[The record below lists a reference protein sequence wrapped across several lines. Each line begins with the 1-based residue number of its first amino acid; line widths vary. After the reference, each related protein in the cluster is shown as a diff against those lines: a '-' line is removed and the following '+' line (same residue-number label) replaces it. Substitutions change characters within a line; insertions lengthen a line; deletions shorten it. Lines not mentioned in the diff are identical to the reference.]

1 MKIAVEP
8 TKLADIEA
16 VIDRL
21 PQSSKD
27 ELRKSYPTLTIYEVL
42 NTSVLWAKEV
52 NTLFIDGKPV
62 AIMGVTVKTALSNI
76 AHPWLIPTVDIL
88 KYKKTLLPASKRWIG
103 DLLSR
108 YPVLENVG
116 TKSDTNKRWLEW
128 LGFRVVNLENGY
140 QVYRLERKQ

>member
-1 MKIAVEP
+1 MKISVEP
-8 TKLADIEA
+8 TKIEDIAA

-27 ELRKSYPTLTIYEVL
+27 EMKKAYPLMTVSEVL
-42 NTSVLWAKEV
+42 NVAVLWATEV
-52 NTLFIDGKPV
+52 NTLFIDGKAI

-76 AHPWLIPTVDIL
+76 ANPWLIPTEDVL

-103 DLLSR
+103 DLLTR
-108 YPVLENVG
+108 YPILENVG
-116 TKSDTNKRWLEW
+116 TKNDTNKRWLEW

-140 QVYRLERKQ
+140 QVYRLERKP